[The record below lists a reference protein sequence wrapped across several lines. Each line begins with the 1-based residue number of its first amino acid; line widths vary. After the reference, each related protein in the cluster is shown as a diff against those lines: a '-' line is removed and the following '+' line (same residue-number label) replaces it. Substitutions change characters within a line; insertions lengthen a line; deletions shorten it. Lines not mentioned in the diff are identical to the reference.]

1 MVLTPLQL
9 NRTLLDRQMLLAR
22 ARVKPDK
29 AVARLV
35 ALQAQVASPPYL
47 GLWARVEGFAVADLV
62 GMLAART
69 CVRAALLRSTL
80 HIVSAR
86 DYSWIR
92 PLIQPALERAW
103 QGFFGARKSGIAH
116 APLCEAARELLAGG
130 PLSMSELSDGL
141 LKVFPDWNKEAMEY
155 GARTHLPLVQVPP
168 AGMWRGGTGAKYAL
182 HEVSAGPQ
190 EELVRRYLAAFG
202 PATARDVAAWAGF
215 SAIGKTLESMVGELK
230 EYRDDAGRKLYDL
243 PKGKIVDGDAPVR
256 FLPEYDNLVLGHADR
271 SRILPEAYRKLVL
284 LSAGRVR
291 ATVLVDG
298 FVAGAWKIER
308 EKTAATLLIEMFGA
322 VKKDLLEEEGEALLR
337 FAAPEATSY
346 AIQLKV

>member
-1 MVLTPLQL
+1 
-9 NRTLLDRQMLLAR
+9 MLLAR

-29 AVARLV
+29 AVERLV

-62 GMLAART
+62 AMLAAKT
-69 CVRAALLRSTL
+69 CLRAPLLRSTL

-155 GARTHLPLVQVPP
+155 GARTHLALVQVPP

-271 SRILPEAYRKLVL
+271 IRILPEAYRKLVL

-298 FVAGAWKIER
+298 FVAGAWKIEC
-308 EKTAATLLIEMFGA
+308 EKKAATLLIEMFGA
-322 VKKDLLEEEGEALLR
+322 VKKALLR
-337 FAAPEATSY
+337 FAAPEATSH